1 MVSLGSCATLR
12 AGANT
17 VVLRFQGA
25 VNIDNFLFIGDINSG
40 ALGGTSVG
48 YAAKAV
54 SERSGLTLRPAVK
67 GFVAALPAGHGFTSY
82 SVVDIQG
89 RAVRTG
95 KIGASDAELS
105 VSGLKHSVVFL
116 RLEGKGKTPTA
127 LKVVTY

>member
-25 VNIDNFLFIGDINSG
+25 VNIDNFLFIGDIKS
-40 ALGGTSVG
+40 ATSVD

-54 SERSGLTLRPAVK
+54 SERSRLTLRPAVK

-82 SVVDIQG
+82 SVIDMQG
-89 RAVRTG
+89 KAIRTG
-95 KIGASDAELS
+95 KLGASDAELS

-116 RLEGKGKTPTA
+116 RLEGRGRTPVA
-127 LKVVTY
+127 VKVVTY